1 GLVVH
6 ANALPVMA
14 AADRKAGRIGE
25 GRVARGLADARRRDP
40 GARIWDV
47 HKHGIDL
54 QVTVTDARGIVVFD
68 SRGEELGRDHSRWN
82 DVLRTLRGEYGA
94 RSSPEVEG
102 DRTRT
107 VMHVAAPVFDPEQP
121 GRLIG
126 VLTVARP
133 NSSLE

>member
-1 GLVVH
+1 PL
-6 ANALPVMA
+6 A
-14 AADRKAGRIGE
+14 RKAGSIAG
-25 GRVARGLADARRRDP
+25 GGFARGLPDALRREPAGRCWNVP
-40 GARIWDV
+40 
-47 HKHGIDL
+47 KYGIDL

-121 GRLIG
+121 GDRKS
-126 VLTVARP
+126 VV
-133 NSSLE
+133 